1 MSDET
6 QYLKKRLKQVYQDNE
21 VMNGKMLLLEQINAD
36 YKMREHRVTTQLEEQ
51 IAELA
56 ENLERKENFMQSK
69 EKKWIEIEEIMEEY
83 AEDDE
88 ELRDKFRE
96 LKINTRPNQII
107 SNVVF
112 ENEKMKRECKY
123 LQNEMQ
129 RLRKILLS
137 PSLKYDKLDDR
148 LLGHNMKNIAERTD
162 PELAPKVQVGHNIIG
177 NNAMKLEKIQHP
189 VFPSKQPFQSQ
200 IMTEKA
206 KAQQFG
212 QTMPLN
218 LKDTKN

>member
-6 QYLKKRLKQVYQDNE
+6 QYIKKRLKQVYQDNE

-36 YKMREHRVTTQLEEQ
+36 YKMREHRVTTTLEEQ
-51 IAELA
+51 IEELT

-88 ELRDKFRE
+88 ELRDKFRD

-129 RLRKILLS
+129 RLRKILLNTG
-137 PSLKYDKLDDR
+137 LKYDKLDDR
-148 LLGHNMKNIAERTD
+148 LLTHNMKNIAEKTD
-162 PELAPKVQVGHNIIG
+162 PEGNPKVQVAPSLVGS
-177 NNAMKLEKIQHP
+177 NAMKLEKI
-189 VFPSKQPFQSQ
+189 
-200 IMTEKA
+200 
-206 KAQQFG
+206 
-212 QTMPLN
+212 
-218 LKDTKN
+218 